1 MERLQSTSRAG
12 APKHSLLAI
21 TIGAETDLAANQ
33 RPTTKNRFPITYPDT
48 HNKKFEF
55 AWHTTQHIDC
65 HCWYLLPCRS
75 ETGFHAQVPGYLLWR
90 VWLRPCYATLGLLNL
105 YS

>member
-55 AWHTTQHIDC
+55 PWHTTQHVDC
-65 HCWYLLPCRS
+65 HCWYLLPSRS
-75 ETGFHAQVPGYLLWR
+75 ETGFHAQVPGYLLCR
-90 VWLRPCYATLGLLNL
+90 CCLPTCYPALGCPNIE
-105 YS
+105 S